1 MTMKSDVRFEEKLAL
16 DSKSDMRNLVNFDG
30 RSGKSENVHFDVV
43 LLFLIAYIVS
53 ASKVPK
59 SCLSWQ
65 WKKIQTLIKNPL
77 FVWKTTWGVSWT
89 STRALKRLKICML
102 ITYFCR
108 KYVMFELKKYRGFVS
123 WKMTY
128 GFKND

>member
-1 MTMKSDVRFEEKLAL
+1 MKMYRRVRPHDNESDVRFEEKLAL
-16 DSKSDMRNLVNFDG
+16 GSKSDMRNLVNFDG

-102 ITYFCR
+102 IAYFCR

-123 WKMTY
+123 
-128 GFKND
+128 

>member
-1 MTMKSDVRFEEKLAL
+1 MKSDVRFEEKLAL
-16 DSKSDMRNLVNFDG
+16 GSKSDMRNLVNFDG

-65 WKKIQTLIKNPL
+65 WKKIQTLIKKPTLCFENDMRS
-77 FVWKTTWGVSWT
+77 FVNFNAS
-89 STRALKRLKICML
+89 I
-102 ITYFCR
+102 
-108 KYVMFELKKYRGFVS
+108 E
-123 WKMTY
+123 
-128 GFKND
+128 KNENLQVDSLLL

>member
-1 MTMKSDVRFEEKLAL
+1 MKSDVRFEEKLPL
-16 DSKSDMRNLVNFDG
+16 GSKNDMRNLVNFDG
-30 RSGKSENVHFDVV
+30 RSGKSENVHFEIV

-53 ASKVPK
+53 ARKVPK

-89 STRALKRLKICML
+89 LMRALKRLKICML
-102 ITYFCR
+102 IAYFCR
-108 KYVMFELKKYRGFVS
+108 KYVMFELKKFRGFVS

-128 GFKND
+128 GFKNY